1 MTTANRFGIIIIA
14 AMYVIS
20 AGAQAPDLS
29 GVSIVTTSLGNGIYM
44 LEAAGDV
51 AGNIAVSV
59 GDDGILIVDDQ
70 FEGLTGQILDSL
82 QAVLQRAAALHS
94 QHGPP
99 RRPQ

>member
-1 MTTANRFGIIIIA
+1 MTIANRFEIFIIA
-14 AMYVIS
+14 AMYVS
-20 AGAQAPDLS
+20 AAGAQAPDLS
-29 GVSIVTTSLGNGIYM
+29 GVSIVTTSLGNGMYM
-44 LEAAGDV
+44 LEATGDV

-59 GDDGILIVDDQ
+59 GEDGILIVDDQ

>member
-29 GVSIVTTSLGNGIYM
+29 GESIVTTSLGNGIYM
-44 LEAAGDV
+44 LEATGDV